1 MQGQVVNQSTPDPCP
16 GGRLAILKAKF
27 KYPPL
32 IFPHEIRCPQ
42 LGCVPQ
48 PSGSDS
54 AKEIAMERPFT
65 NSMTMGG
72 LEAVVSARKRGNA
85 LLKHPFLMICY
96 EC

>member
-16 GGRLAILKAKF
+16 GGRLAILKAKS

-32 IFPHEIRCPQ
+32 ILPHKIRCPQ
-42 LGCVPQ
+42 LGCMPQ
-48 PSGSDS
+48 W
-54 AKEIAMERPFT
+54 
-65 NSMTMGG
+65 GG
-72 LEAVVSARKRGNA
+72 VEAVVSGRKRGSA